1 MCLVVDDFDHDGQV
15 CGQFDETG
23 RVDDAVGAKARDAV
37 HDCGTRE
44 TVGPEPLEERTRE
57 RRVTPPIR
65 LAEEDANEELIAVQ
79 NAHGSPSLQRPSS
92 SRAATRPSHPAMKP
106 PITVR
111 PRFMNAVIAAPSS
124 NRRIVS

>member
-1 MCLVVDDFDHDGQV
+1 MCLVVDDFDQERQV

-37 HDCGTRE
+37 HDRGTRE
-44 TVGPEPLEERTRE
+44 TLGPESLEERTRE

-65 LAEEDANEELIAVQ
+65 LAEEDTNEELIAVQ
-79 NAHGSPSLQRPSS
+79 NAHGPPSLQRPSS
-92 SRAATRPSHPAMKP
+92 SRAATSPSHPAMKP

-111 PRFMNAVIAAPSS
+111 PRFINAVLGAPSS